1 MSRYEHGDEMKNHY
15 TITVT
20 INAKAEAIYK
30 AWLSTEGHSAIT
42 GSPAKVDGTIN
53 GDFTAWDGYIWGM
66 FLELEP
72 NHRILQAWRTAEFP
86 SEAEDSIVE
95 ILLHEEEIAS
105 TGKRRLA
112 TTYKTKITLKHSNIP
127 AGQAES
133 YKTGWEDF
141 YFKPMR
147 EWSEGSNW

>member
-95 ILLHEEEIAS
+95 ILLVETTGLDTPQKARGYS
-105 TGKRRLA
+105 TI
-112 TTYKTKITLKHSNIP
+112 ITLKHSNIP
-127 AGQAES
+127 AGQADS

-147 EWSEGSNW
+147 EWSEGSEK